1 MLLGIHGM
9 RVRISPFAA
18 FLVSFLAVLP
28 NRDVWA
34 EFVCSTDV
42 SYTWAKTPA
51 EKPAAVETDMAMPPG
66 GHPKA
71 APPSAP
77 PAEPTPKPTI
87 IRFAGVQRYG
97 LDEGG
102 AKANLQIEVNRQK
115 ARASEAC
122 KRDHESIGDCMATK
136 LSTKSS
142 TLNSLGFSARAELEK
157 ALTRECSE
165 QQGVC
170 LSVESSEPQCRD
182 LTPAKAAEGG
192 AGAAAGGKKSDPK
205 KPESKKK

>member
-1 MLLGIHGM
+1 MRRDILLGIQGM
-9 RVRISPFAA
+9 GVRILRYGSFLVA
-18 FLVSFLAVLP
+18 FLSAMVAASAH
-28 NRDVWA
+28 A
-34 EFVCSTDV
+34 EFVCSTDI
-42 SYTWAKTPA
+42 SYTWAKPPPP
-51 EKPAAVETDMAMPPG
+51 KPPHVDPDMTGAA
-66 GHPKA
+66 GHAKA
-71 APPSAP
+71 SPP
-77 PAEPTPKPTI
+77 PAEPTPKPTL

-97 LDEGG
+97 LDEAG
-102 AKANLQIEVNRQK
+102 AKANLQIEANRQK

-157 ALTRECSE
+157 ALTQECTD

-182 LTPAKAAEGG
+182 LTPAKAAD
-192 AGAAAGGKKSDPK
+192 AGAPGKKTDPK